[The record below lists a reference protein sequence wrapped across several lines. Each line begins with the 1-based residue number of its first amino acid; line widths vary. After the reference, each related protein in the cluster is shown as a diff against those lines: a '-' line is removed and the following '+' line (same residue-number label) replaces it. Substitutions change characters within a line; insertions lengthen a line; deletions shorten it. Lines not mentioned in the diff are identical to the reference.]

1 MKFRETYPGFSTAA
15 KRVRRGRNGGS
26 PAAAGTKPNT
36 LFERYGNPTED
47 PMKAPMT
54 SNSITDR
61 VIYTGLYVPDHA
73 GDGERDED
81 ARTDAAAPVSEEDG
95 LQL

>member
-1 MKFRETYPGFSTAA
+1 MKFRKTYPGPLTAA
-15 KRVRRGRNGGS
+15 PRVRRGRNGGI
-26 PAAAGTKPNT
+26 PAPAEVKPNT
-36 LFERYGNPTED
+36 LFERYGKPTED

-73 GDGERDED
+73 EDGERDED